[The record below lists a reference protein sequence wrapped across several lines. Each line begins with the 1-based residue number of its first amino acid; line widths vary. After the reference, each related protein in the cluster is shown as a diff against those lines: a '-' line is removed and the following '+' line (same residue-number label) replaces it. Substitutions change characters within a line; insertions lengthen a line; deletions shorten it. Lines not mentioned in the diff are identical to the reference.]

1 MFASLST
8 LIVHSTCIYIVTITW
23 TDVGSHP
30 LLLVLCV
37 MQFETVFKQNTRWI
51 LDTLWLQVKSVN
63 LLRVAQIEAKA
74 RPSDENHKHHL
85 LKWVFENAF
94 TSFILWLFDLNWP
107 VGYHHTVFIY
117 LFNILHSVRSLWK
130 SLISSSPLTNWRHQW
145 EPYD

>member
-107 VGYHHTVFIY
+107 VGCHHTVFIY